1 MRWLTEPVIDDALAA
16 LLAHDMLRLAHAD
29 GHVHPRELALV
40 EAFSA
45 QVPAGTPTDAAALD
59 TEDLRTT
66 YVRSLVILALSDG
79 SLTQEES
86 ALIEE
91 LAGAH
96 GIPATEVARITHLL
110 KLQFYGAAEEQRAFR
125 ASLRAAAAAWG
136 GEPETLW
143 H

>member
-16 LLAHDMLRLAHAD
+16 LLAQDMLRLAHAD

-40 EAFSA
+40 EAFAA
-45 QVPAGTPTDAAALD
+45 QVPPDAPTDVALD
-59 TEDLRTT
+59 TEVLRTT

-79 SLTQEES
+79 SLADEES
-86 ALIEE
+86 ALIVE
-91 LAGAH
+91 LASAR
-96 GIPATEVARITHLL
+96 GIPADEVARITHLL
-110 KLQFYGAAEEQRAFR
+110 KLQFYGAADEQRAFR

-136 GEPETLW
+136 GEPEALW